1 MISSNS
7 LKKNKVLVVV
17 DANYVSVGFSDLAKQ
32 RKFANAKLDVAKLN
46 SFLTVFD
53 NNSDIVFK
61 FWFDSSDNAKD
72 NSKWKNL
79 IEFHGFSFPHFEFK
93 TLNVKATCPCC
104 EHNFVVKRPVQAG
117 VDSAI
122 TNIIQ
127 KRCIDDPRIDTLYLL
142 AGDGDFQPIVEKVN
156 NALKTAHVFSFKD
169 SFKASLKATAGAHF
183 HLLDDVFDSL
193 LMDTPNLQS
202 TQPAQPTHPIKT
214 PETNKRTFND
224 WHCPKCND
232 FQFARN
238 DSCRKCGTKRNNHQ
252 QTFDNVVD
260 LKHKR
265 EDWYCPQ
272 CNDFQFGKNKECRK
286 CGYMKF

>member
-1 MISSNS
+1 MS
-7 LKKNKVLVVV
+7 LTKKNQVLVVV
-17 DANYVSVGFSDLAKQ
+17 DANYLSVGFSDLAKQ
-32 RKFANAKLDVAKLN
+32 RKISNAKLDIAKLS
-46 SFLTVFD
+46 SFLNTFS

-79 IEFHGFSFPHFEFK
+79 IEYHGFSFPHFEFK
-93 TLNVKATCPCC
+93 TMNVKAICPCC
-104 EHNFVVKRPVQAG
+104 DHHFLVKRPVQAG

-156 NALKTAHVFSFKD
+156 NSLKTAHVFSFKD

-183 HLLDDVFDSL
+183 HLLDDSFDTLIMGTQNQEIPKFDST
-193 LMDTPNLQS
+193 DS
-202 TQPAQPTHPIKT
+202 
-214 PETNKRTFND
+214 NKKVLSD
-224 WHCPKCND
+224 WNCPKCND
-232 FQFARN
+232 YQFARN
-238 DSCRKCGTKRNNHQ
+238 DSCRKCGTKRTQ
-252 QTFDNVVD
+252 IIKTPSSLDN

-265 EDWYCPQ
+265 EDWRCPQ
-272 CNDFQFGKNKECRK
+272 CNDFQFGRNKECRK
-286 CGYMKF
+286 CGFLKL